1 MDDVFIGEAENRGA
15 QETGGGGGGGCG
27 HQPGSHHHLNQIS
40 KIHHVLDA
48 LKFLLTLPSYNQ
60 ETLPGFVPVAQL
72 RAGWAAEENQVNVR
86 PKLVSRI

>member
-1 MDDVFIGEAENRGA
+1 MRQRIEERRRREEEAEGA
-15 QETGGGGGGGCG
+15 VATSQVDSTI
-27 HQPGSHHHLNQIS
+27 SNHLNQIS

-72 RAGWAAEENQVNVR
+72 RAGWAAQENQVN
-86 PKLVSRI
+86 P